1 MSIYEIDVRYGF
13 GVRKVEKSATMYEIG
28 CKPCPFCHAKQE
40 WVYIGGDDLYTY
52 NMAYATMSQILTRL
66 RHAPEVR
73 ERFVSGTCADCWE
86 ATFSPIGG
94 K

>member
-1 MSIYEIDVRYGF
+1 MITEKLEM
-13 GVRKVEKSATMYEIG
+13 VRKAND
-28 CKPCPFCHAKQE
+28 
-40 WVYIGGDDLYTY
+40 IGGDDLYTY
-52 NMAYATMSQILTRL
+52 NMAYATMGQILTRL

-73 ERFVSGTCADCWE
+73 ERFVSGTCPDCWE